1 MAGLI
6 PQSFID
12 DLLER
17 VDIVDLVGERIR
29 LRKSGANHFGLCPFH
44 QEKSPSFSVNG
55 DKQFYHCFGCGASGN
70 ALGFLI
76 AYDRLEFPQA
86 VEQLARRVGVALPEG
101 EKPSAQER
109 QREAHHQLLAQVA
122 DHYRRQLS
130 SGPAAETA
138 RRYLHQRGLDR
149 DIIERFAIGFAPP
162 TAGSA
167 LLQQFPTQEQALLEL
182 GLIQKSDGGVA
193 RDRFRN
199 RVIFPIRDPRGRT
212 VGFGGRLLGEGQP
225 KYLNSSESPLFQK
238 SHLLYGLHEAIQA
251 QRQLDRLLLV
261 EGYMDVV
268 ALAQHGLT
276 HAVATLGTA
285 TSVEH
290 LKLAYRRV
298 HELLFCFDGDAA
310 GRRAA
315 WRALEHLLPL
325 LQEGQQ
331 ARFLFLPD
339 GEDPD
344 SLVRK
349 EGAEAFAAR
358 SQQAQP
364 LSEFFYS
371 ELCAQVDMGSIDGR
385 ARLVSLAR
393 PFLERLRT
401 GSFRQLMVQ
410 RLAEL
415 TGIAA
420 ADLLL
425 TSATQVEQPDPDSR
439 PFDSM
444 PHARPPLHQ
453 RRTGR
458 GRQPLPPAQAA
469 LLLLLKW
476 PLLATRQACVNALR
490 DFPTQGDSQL
500 LREVLQQLQRSP
512 GLGVA
517 ALLGRWHGTDQA
529 DLLARL
535 AARESFLSQSQAEVE
550 LDALLAKLSGHGE
563 RRLLD
568 ALLARPFDAL
578 TPDEKAQLKV
588 LLESER
594 AGASAPPRR

>member
-12 DLLER
+12 DLLDR
-17 VDIVDLVGERIR
+17 VDIVDLIGERIR

-109 QREAHHQLLAQVA
+109 KREAHYQLLAQVA
-122 DHYRRQLS
+122 DHYRRQLATA
-130 SGPAAETA
+130 PAAEMA
-138 RRYLHQRGLDR
+138 RRYLRQRGLDR

-162 TAGSA
+162 TAGSV

-182 GLIQKSDGGVA
+182 GLIQKSDDGTA

-225 KYLNSSESPLFQK
+225 KYLNSSESPLFRK

-251 QRQLDRLLLV
+251 QRQLERLLLV

-276 HAVATLGTA
+276 HAAATLGTA
-285 TSVEH
+285 TSTEH

-331 ARFLFLPD
+331 ARFLFLPE

-349 EGAEAFAAR
+349 EGREAFVAR

-371 ELCAQVDMGSIDGR
+371 ELCRQVDMGSIDGR
-385 ARLVSLAR
+385 ARLVTLAR
-393 PFLERLRT
+393 PFLGQLRI
-401 GSFRQLMVQ
+401 GAFRQLMVQ

-415 TGIAA
+415 TGIAV
-420 ADLLL
+420 ADLPL
-425 TSATQVEQPDPDSR
+425 TSATQAEQADPD
-439 PFDSM
+439 
-444 PHARPPLHQ
+444 ARPPESMPPLRSTPYP
-453 RRTGR
+453 RRSGR
-458 GRQPLPPAQAA
+458 GRQPLTPVQAA

-476 PLLATRQACVNALR
+476 PLLATRVPTDALHALPA
-490 DFPTQGDSQL
+490 DGDTQL

-535 AARESFLSQSQAEVE
+535 AAQESFLSQPQAEVE
-550 LDALLAKLSGHGE
+550 FDALLAKLSGE
-563 RRLLD
+563 RARTRLD
-568 ALLARPFDAL
+568 ALLARPFEAL
-578 TPDEKAQLKV
+578 TAEEKAQLKA
-588 LLESER
+588 LLGSEK
-594 AGASAPPRR
+594 AGASASSRQ